1 MFTSYLVDFQ
11 YVMAHLPKTA
21 QGEELDDVELCRQ
34 LVEDYGIAIIP
45 GTYCGFPGW
54 IRVCY
59 ANLPPGDMCRQAAER
74 LQLGIQEIVLH
85 KK

>member
-1 MFTSYLVDFQ
+1 MSNPSLSLDLQ

-21 QGEELDDVELCRQ
+21 QGEEQEDVEICRQ

-59 ANLPPGDMCRQAAER
+59 ANLTPEMCTQAAER
-74 LQLGIQEIVLH
+74 LQRGIREIVLH